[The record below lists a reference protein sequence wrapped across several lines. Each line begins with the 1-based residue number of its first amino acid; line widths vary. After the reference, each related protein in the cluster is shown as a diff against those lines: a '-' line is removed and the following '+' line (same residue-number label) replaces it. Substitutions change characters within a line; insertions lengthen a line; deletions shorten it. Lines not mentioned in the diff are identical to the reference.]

1 MRLDAKF
8 ISSAFALGDCPRWE
22 RVEVALAGR
31 SNVGKSSLL
40 NAITGTKGLA
50 RTSKTP
56 GRTRC
61 VNFFEV
67 GANLALVDLPG
78 YGFAKMSRSDAAKI
92 AGLLADYLRERRQLV
107 ALVMLIDAR
116 RGPEREELDLA
127 AAVRERGL
135 ELIVA
140 ATKSDK
146 IRNAE
151 RPEIPRRFA
160 ALATPPIMCSAFDG
174 EGLDELRGH
183 IFDCARSSRT
193 RRDREIADGR
203 ID

>member
-8 ISSAFALGDCPRWE
+8 VSSAFALGDCPRWE
-22 RVEVALAGR
+22 RAEVALAGR

-40 NAITGTKGLA
+40 NAITGSKGLA

-61 VNFFEV
+61 LNFFEV

-78 YGFAKMSRSDAAKI
+78 YGFAKMSRADAVKI
-92 AGLLADYLRERRQLV
+92 AELLADYLRERRQLA

-127 AAVRERGL
+127 AAVHDRGL
-135 ELIVA
+135 QLIVV

-146 IRNAE
+146 IRNAG
-151 RPEIPRRFA
+151 RPEIPRRFS
-160 ALATPPIMCSAFDG
+160 ALETSPIMCSTFDG
-174 EGLDELRGH
+174 EGLGELRGR
-183 IFDCARSSRT
+183 ILGSARPPGA
-193 RRDREIADGR
+193 RRDRAAADA
-203 ID
+203 

>member
-78 YGFAKMSRSDAAKI
+78 YGFAKMSRTDAAKI

>member
-1 MRLDAKF
+1 
-8 ISSAFALGDCPRWE
+8 
-22 RVEVALAGR
+22 
-31 SNVGKSSLL
+31 
-40 NAITGTKGLA
+40 
-50 RTSKTP
+50 
-56 GRTRC
+56 
-61 VNFFEV
+61 
-67 GANLALVDLPG
+67 
-78 YGFAKMSRSDAAKI
+78 
-92 AGLLADYLRERRQLV
+92 
-107 ALVMLIDAR
+107 MLIDAR

-193 RRDREIADGR
+193 RRDREIADA
-203 ID
+203 

>member
-1 MRLDAKF
+1 MMRLEAKF

-22 RVEVALAGR
+22 RAEVALAGR

-40 NAITGTKGLA
+40 NALAGSKGLA

-61 VNFFEV
+61 LNFFEV
-67 GANLALVDLPG
+67 GTNLALVDLPG

-92 AGLLADYLRERRQLV
+92 AALLADYLRERRQL
-107 ALVMLIDAR
+107 AGLVMLIDAR

-127 AAVRERGL
+127 AAARDRGL
-135 ELIVA
+135 EPIVV

-151 RPEIPRRFA
+151 RPQIPRRFA
-160 ALATPPIMCSAFDG
+160 ALATAPIMCSAFDG
-174 EGLDELRGH
+174 EGLGELRGR
-183 IFDCARSSRT
+183 ILDCARTAGSA
-193 RRDREIADGR
+193 RRGRAIADA
-203 ID
+203 

>member
-1 MRLDAKF
+1 MMRLEAKF
-8 ISSAFALGDCPRWE
+8 LSSAFALDDCPRWE
-22 RVEVALAGR
+22 RAEVALAGR

-40 NAITGTKGLA
+40 NALAGSKGLA

-61 VNFFEV
+61 LNFFEV
-67 GANLALVDLPG
+67 GTNLALVDLPG
-78 YGFAKMSRSDAAKI
+78 YGFAKMSRTDAAKI
-92 AGLLADYLRERRQLV
+92 AALLADYLRQRRQL
-107 ALVMLIDAR
+107 AGLVMLIDAR

-127 AAVRERGL
+127 AAVRDRGL
-135 ELIVA
+135 EPIVV

-160 ALATPPIMCSAFDG
+160 ALAARPIMCSAFDG
-174 EGLDELRGH
+174 EGLGELRGR
-183 IFDCARSSRT
+183 ILDCART
-193 RRDREIADGR
+193 WPDVRRGRAIADV
-203 ID
+203 